1 MSDQRVVDE
10 VSGSIW
16 GSSGPPGKAVF
27 MQELEEDAMLR
38 TRLEARK
45 DGHLNKIIGELE
57 SYLETSGEDWTKD
70 QEDLIIDMLD
80 AIEHTVKAQISEN
93 DGTYKG

>member
-16 GSSGPPGKAVF
+16 GSSGPSGKAVF
-27 MQELEEDAMLR
+27 IKEQEEDAMLR

-57 SYLETSGEDWTKD
+57 SYLETPGKEWTSE
-70 QEDLIIDMLD
+70 QEDALIDMLD

-93 DGTYKG
+93 DGEYRG